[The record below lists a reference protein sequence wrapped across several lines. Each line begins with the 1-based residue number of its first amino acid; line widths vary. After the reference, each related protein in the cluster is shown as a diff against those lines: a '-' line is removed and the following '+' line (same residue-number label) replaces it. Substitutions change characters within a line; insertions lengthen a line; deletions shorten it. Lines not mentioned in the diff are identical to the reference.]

1 MATMEL
7 NQLSYNIIGCAFRV
21 HQTLGPGLLEST
33 YETCLCYEL
42 EKQNLHYERQKLLDI
57 KYNDIILPNAY
68 KIDVLVENKIIL
80 ELKAVDYLQP
90 IHTAQLLTYM
100 KLANITIGLLINFNT
115 ANLQHGIKRYVK

>member
-21 HQTLGPGLLEST
+21 HQALGPGLLEST

-42 EKQNLHYERQKLLDI
+42 EKQNLHYERQKWLDI

-80 ELKAVDYLQP
+80 
-90 IHTAQLLTYM
+90 
-100 KLANITIGLLINFNT
+100 FNT

>member
-21 HQTLGPGLLEST
+21 HQALGPGLLEST

-42 EKQNLHYERQKLLDI
+42 EKQNLHYERQKWLDI

-80 ELKAVDYLQP
+80 
-90 IHTAQLLTYM
+90 TAQLLTYM

>member
-1 MATMEL
+1 MK
-7 NQLSYNIIGCAFRV
+7 RV
-21 HQTLGPGLLEST
+21 
-33 YETCLCYEL
+33 C
-42 EKQNLHYERQKLLDI
+42 HYERQKWLDI

-80 ELKAVDYLQP
+80 ELKAVDNLQP

>member
-7 NQLSYNIIGCAFRV
+7 NQLSYNIIGCA
-21 HQTLGPGLLEST
+21 
-33 YETCLCYEL
+33 
-42 EKQNLHYERQKLLDI
+42 HYERQKWLDI

-80 ELKAVDYLQP
+80 ELKAVDNLQP